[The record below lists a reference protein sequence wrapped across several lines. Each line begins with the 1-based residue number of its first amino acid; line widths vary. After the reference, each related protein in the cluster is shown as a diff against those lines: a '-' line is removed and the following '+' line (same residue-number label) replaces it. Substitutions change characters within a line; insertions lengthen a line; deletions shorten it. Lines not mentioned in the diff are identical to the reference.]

1 MRIEDIVVSLNY
13 YIDEVKPELK
23 GFFIGK
29 KNVEKS
35 NSFGAI
41 KTFTFE
47 LYFKELSLRHRRVLV
62 IQKSIK
68 STSERDETNVWNE
81 ISIELNIL
89 IFKMIKEDK
98 WQF

>member
-1 MRIEDIVVSLNY
+1 MRIEDIVISLND

-41 KTFTFE
+41 KTFVFE
-47 LYFKELSLRHRRVLV
+47 LYFKEVFLRHRRVLI
-62 IQKSIK
+62 IQKQVKSI
-68 STSERDETNVWNE
+68 SERDEEKVWNE
-81 ISIELNIL
+81 ISIMLNVL